1 MKRHLL
7 VIDATRQS
15 FRLRSLSVETLEKDP
30 REEYFSLSGEAL
42 CQYLLREDHE
52 AMILARGPM
61 PFLSGNKVTIGYL
74 SPLTGLPHYSFVGGR
89 AARELLNLGLD
100 AIVLVNPPQQDGKR
114 PYIVVSGQAPD
125 VQVEFKKSSELPGG
139 QRSAFYFLVEEE
151 LGGQQGKGSVFALGD
166 GAYHGYRTA
175 NLALEAIYHAGRGGA
190 GMAFARYASALVLR
204 GLETSEVWPDFGS
217 LAQTAFARNP
227 NAAIAGRLER
237 YCKRLSRKDG
247 GTITKLFVTG
257 KDRQGKNT
265 LPSWNAQRLGYDPAD
280 VGDAKVLLATR
291 HGHTG
296 CHWCQVDCRHWHW
309 VKADYAPGGRDVFLD
324 DFEPT
329 YSAFAMLGLLPDEDT
344 FEAKI
349 RLRQEVDQRIIL
361 PIEQMGC
368 DIIDVGLGIAAL
380 FEGLGKG
387 LIPEGDVPSFL
398 RQGEAVFGSIEA
410 TGRIVELL
418 RTGAADYPAIEAIG
432 QGPQALAE
440 LYPQMKDSVFT
451 CGKGT
456 LGNAGHC
463 NALWTFLMPFSRF
476 FSHYA
481 GQIYK
486 IEGDIPA
493 GASEGEMKALFENV
507 IGQML
512 QREYFG
518 VLCNCLS
525 CCAFTFVI
533 FSQDGEGE
541 RLDDDG
547 LLVEI
552 LSHYGI
558 KTSPQELMWFAQAF
572 WAQSIDLKV
581 QFGWRPPSAQDLSGR
596 VFEALSLAL
605 ERTPEELR
613 GLMDLLIDQWKRQA
627 GEVMQK
633 FGYKVV
639 W

>member
-7 VIDATRQS
+7 VIDAARQS
-15 FRLRSLSVETLEKDP
+15 FRLQSLPVETLEKDP
-30 REEYFSLSGEAL
+30 REDYFLLSGEAL

-61 PFLSGNKVTIGYL
+61 PFLSGNKITIGYL

-89 AARELLNLGLD
+89 TARELLNLGLD
-100 AIVLVNPPQQDGKR
+100 AIVLVNPPPPDGKR

-125 VQVEFKKSSELPGG
+125 TRVEFKESSQLPSG

-151 LGGQQGKGSVFALGD
+151 LGGQQGRGSVFTLGD

-190 GMAFARYASALVLR
+190 GMVFARYASALVLR
-204 GLETSEVWPDFGS
+204 GEEVSLARFFGS
-217 LAQTAFARNP
+217 AQTAFARNP
-227 NAAIAGRLER
+227 NAIIAERLEK

-257 KDRQGKNT
+257 RDRQGKNT
-265 LPSWNAQRLGYDPAD
+265 LPSWNAQRLGYAPAD
-280 VGDAKVLLATR
+280 IGDTEVLLATR

-309 VKADYAPGGRDVFLD
+309 VEADYAPGGRDVFLD

-329 YSAFAMLGLLPDEDT
+329 YSAFAMLGLLPEEDT
-344 FEAKI
+344 FEAKV
-349 RLRQEVDQRIIL
+349 RLRQEVDRRIIL

-368 DIIDVGLGIAAL
+368 DIIDVSLGIAAL
-380 FEGLGKG
+380 LEGLEKG

-398 RQGEAVFGSIEA
+398 RQDEAGFGNIEA
-410 TGRIVELL
+410 AGQIVELL
-418 RTGAADYPAIEAIG
+418 RAGAADYPTIEAIG
-432 QGPQALAE
+432 HGPQALAE
-440 LYPQMKDSVFT
+440 RYPQMKDSVFT

-476 FSHYA
+476 FSHYS

-486 IEGDIPA
+486 IEDDIPVGA
-493 GASEGEMKALFENV
+493 GEGEISTLFENV
-507 IGQML
+507 IRQML
-512 QREYFG
+512 RREYLG

-541 RLDDDG
+541 RLDEEG

-558 KTSPQELMWFAQAF
+558 KTSRQELMWFTQAF
-572 WAQSIDLKV
+572 WAQSIDLKFK
-581 QFGWRPPSAQDLSGR
+581 FGWRPPSAQDFPSR
-596 VFEALSLAL
+596 VFEALSLTL
-605 ERTPEELR
+605 GRTPHELR
-613 GLMDLLIDQWKRQA
+613 RLMDLLIDEWKQQA
-627 GEVMQK
+627 GRVMQK

>member
-1 MKRHLL
+1 MKRRLL

-15 FRLRSLSVETLEKDP
+15 FRLRNLPVETLEKDP
-30 REEYFSLSGEAL
+30 RQEYFVLSGEAL

-100 AIVLVNPPQQDGKR
+100 AIVLVNPPQQDGQR

-125 VQVEFKKSSELPGG
+125 IQVEFKESSQLPDG

-151 LGGQQGKGSVFALGD
+151 LGGQQGRGSVFTLGD
-166 GAYHGYRTA
+166 GATHGYRTA
-175 NLALEAIYHAGRGGA
+175 NLALEAVYHAGRGGA
-190 GMAFARYASALVLR
+190 GLAFARYASALVLR
-204 GLETSEVWPDFGS
+204 GLETSEVWRDFGS

-227 NAAIAGRLER
+227 NAAIANLLER

-257 KDRQGKNT
+257 QDRQGKDT

-280 VGDAKVLLATR
+280 IGDAKVLLATR

-309 VKADYAPGGRDVFLD
+309 VEADYAPGGRDVFLD

-329 YSAFAMLGLLPDEDT
+329 YSAFAMLGLLPEKDT
-344 FEAKI
+344 LEAKV
-349 RLRQEVDQRIIL
+349 RLRQQVDRRIIL

-380 FEGLGKG
+380 FEGLEKG
-387 LIPEGDVPSFL
+387 LIPAGDVPSFL
-398 RQGEAVFGSIEA
+398 RQGEAGFGSLEA
-410 TGRIVELL
+410 AGQIVELL
-418 RTGAADYPAIEAIG
+418 RVGAADYPAVEAIG
-432 QGPQALAE
+432 HGPQALAE
-440 LYPQMKDSVFT
+440 RYPPMKDSVFT
-451 CGKGT
+451 CGRGT

-476 FSHYA
+476 FSHYS

-493 GASEGEMKALFENV
+493 GASEGEIKALFEHV
-507 IGQML
+507 IRQML

-518 VLCNCLS
+518 VLCNGLS

-533 FSQDGEGE
+533 FSQNGEGE
-541 RLDDDG
+541 RLSEDG

-558 KTSPQELMWFAQAF
+558 KTSHQELMWFAQAF
-572 WAQSIDLKV
+572 WAQSIDLKIKL
-581 QFGWRPPSAQDLSGR
+581 GWRPPSAQDLPAR
-596 VFEALSLAL
+596 VFEALSLTL
-605 ERTPEELR
+605 DRPPEELR
-613 GLMDLLIDQWKRQA
+613 GLMDLLIDEWKRQA
-627 GEVMQK
+627 GGVMQK
-633 FGYKVV
+633 FGYEVV

>member
-1 MKRHLL
+1 
-7 VIDATRQS
+7 
-15 FRLRSLSVETLEKDP
+15 
-30 REEYFSLSGEAL
+30 
-42 CQYLLREDHE
+42 
-52 AMILARGPM
+52 M

-89 AARELLNLGLD
+89 AARELLNLRLD
-100 AIVLVNPPQQDGKR
+100 AIVLVNRPSQDGKR

-125 VQVEFKKSSELPGG
+125 IQVGFKESSELPGG
-139 QRSAFYFLVEEE
+139 QRSAFYLLVKEE
-151 LGGQQGKGSVFALGD
+151 LGGQQGRGSVFTLGD
-166 GAYHGYRTA
+166 GAYHGYQTA

-190 GMAFARYASALVLR
+190 GIVFARYVSALVLR
-204 GLETSEVWPDFGS
+204 GEEVSMAHFFGS
-217 LAQTAFARNP
+217 AQTAFARNP

-257 KDRQGKNT
+257 KGPQGKNT
-265 LPSWNAQRLGYDPAD
+265 LPSWNAQRLGYAPAD
-280 VGDAKVLLATR
+280 IGDAKVLLATR

-309 VKADYAPGGRDVFLD
+309 VEADYAPGGRDVFLD

-329 YSAFAMLGLLPDEDT
+329 YSAFAMLGLLPEEDT
-344 FEAKI
+344 FEAKV
-349 RLRQEVDQRIIL
+349 RLRQEVDRRIIL

-380 FEGLGKG
+380 FEGLEKK

-398 RQGEAVFGSIEA
+398 HQFLREDEAGFGSIEA
-410 TGRIVELL
+410 AGQIVELL

-432 QGPQALAE
+432 HGPQALAE
-440 LYPQMKDSVFT
+440 RYPQMKDSVFT
-451 CGKGT
+451 CGRGT

-493 GASEGEMKALFENV
+493 GAGEGEIKALFENV
-507 IGQML
+507 IRQML

-518 VLCNCLS
+518 VLYNCLS

-541 RLDDDG
+541 RLDEDG

-558 KTSPQELMWFAQAF
+558 KTSRQELMWFAQAF

-581 QFGWRPPSAQDLSGR
+581 KFGWRPPSAQDFPSR
-596 VFEALSLAL
+596 VFEALSLTL
-605 ERTPEELR
+605 GRTPEELR
-613 GLMDLLIDQWKRQA
+613 GLMDLLVDEWKQQA
-627 GEVMQK
+627 GRVMQK
-633 FGYKVV
+633 FGYEVV

>member
-7 VIDATRQS
+7 VIDAARQS
-15 FRLRSLSVETLEKDP
+15 FWLRSLQVETLEKDL
-30 REEYFSLSGEAL
+30 REDYFVLSGEAL

-89 AARELLNLGLD
+89 AARELLDLGLD
-100 AIVLVNPPQQDGKR
+100 AIALVNPPPPDGRR
-114 PYIVVSGQAPD
+114 PYIVVSGHAPD
-125 VQVEFKKSSELPGG
+125 IEVEFEESSQLPSG
-139 QRSAFYFLVEEE
+139 QRSAFYFLVEEK
-151 LGGQQGKGSVFALGD
+151 LGGQQGRGSVFTLGD
-166 GAYHGYRTA
+166 GAYHGYQTA

-190 GMAFARYASALVLR
+190 GMVFARYASALVLT
-204 GLETSEVWPDFGS
+204 GQEVPMARFFGS
-217 LAQTAFARNP
+217 AQTAFARNP
-227 NAAIAGRLER
+227 NAIIAGRLEK

-257 KDRQGKNT
+257 QDPQGKNT

-280 VGDAKVLLATR
+280 IGDAKVLLATR

-309 VKADYAPGGRDVFLD
+309 VEADYAPGGRDVFLD

-329 YSAFAMLGLLPDEDT
+329 YSAFAMLGLLPEEDT
-344 FEAKI
+344 FEAKV
-349 RLRQEVDQRIIL
+349 RLRQEVDRRIIL

-380 FEGLGKG
+380 FEGLEKG
-387 LIPEGDVPSFL
+387 LISEGDVPSFL
-398 RQGEAVFGSIEA
+398 RQDQAGFGNIEA
-410 TGRIVELL
+410 AGQIVELL
-418 RTGAADYPAIEAIG
+418 RTGTADYPAIKAIG
-432 QGPQALAE
+432 HGPQALAE
-440 LYPQMKDSVFT
+440 RYPQMKDSVFT

-476 FSHYA
+476 FSHYS

-493 GASEGEMKALFENV
+493 GVGEGEIKTLFENV
-507 IGQML
+507 IRQML
-512 QREYFG
+512 QGEYLG

-541 RLDDDG
+541 RLDEDG

-558 KTSPQELMWFAQAF
+558 QTSHQELMWFAQAF
-572 WAQSIDLKV
+572 WAQSIDFKIK
-581 QFGWRPPSAQDLSGR
+581 FGWRPPSARDFPSR
-596 VFEALSLAL
+596 IFEALAL
-605 ERTPEELR
+605 TLEYTPEELR
-613 GLMDLLIDQWKRQA
+613 GLMDLLIDEWKRQA

-633 FGYKVV
+633 FGYEVV

>member
-1 MKRHLL
+1 
-7 VIDATRQS
+7 
-15 FRLRSLSVETLEKDP
+15 
-30 REEYFSLSGEAL
+30 
-42 CQYLLREDHE
+42 
-52 AMILARGPM
+52 M

-89 AARELLNLGLD
+89 AARELLNLRLD
-100 AIVLVNPPQQDGKR
+100 AIVLVNRPSQDGKR

-125 VQVEFKKSSELPGG
+125 IQVGFKESSELPGG
-139 QRSAFYFLVEEE
+139 QRSAFYLLVKEE
-151 LGGQQGKGSVFALGD
+151 LGGQQGRGSVFTLGD
-166 GAYHGYRTA
+166 GAYHGYQTA

-190 GMAFARYASALVLR
+190 GIVFARYASALVLR
-204 GLETSEVWPDFGS
+204 GEEVSMARFFGS
-217 LAQTAFARNP
+217 AQTAFARNP
-227 NAAIAGRLER
+227 NVAIAGRLER

-257 KDRQGKNT
+257 KGPQGKNT
-265 LPSWNAQRLGYDPAD
+265 LPSWNAQRLGYAPAD
-280 VGDAKVLLATR
+280 IGDAKVLLATR

-309 VKADYAPGGRDVFLD
+309 VEADYAPGGRDVFLD

-329 YSAFAMLGLLPDEDT
+329 YSAFAMLGLLPEEDT
-344 FEAKI
+344 FEAKV
-349 RLRQEVDQRIIL
+349 RLRQEVDRRIIL

-380 FEGLGKG
+380 FEGLEKK

-398 RQGEAVFGSIEA
+398 HQFLREDEAGFGSIEA
-410 TGRIVELL
+410 AGQIVELL

-432 QGPQALAE
+432 HGPQALAE
-440 LYPQMKDSVFT
+440 RYPQMKDSVFT
-451 CGKGT
+451 CGRGT

-493 GASEGEMKALFENV
+493 GASEGEIKVLFESV
-507 IGQML
+507 IRQML
-512 QREYFG
+512 QREYFD

-541 RLDDDG
+541 RLDEDG

-558 KTSPQELMWFAQAF
+558 KTSRQELMWFAQAF

-581 QFGWRPPSAQDLSGR
+581 KFGWRPPSAQDFPSR
-596 VFEALSLAL
+596 VFEALSLTL
-605 ERTPEELR
+605 GRTPEELR
-613 GLMDLLIDQWKRQA
+613 GLMDLLVDEWKQQA
-627 GEVMQK
+627 GRVMQK
-633 FGYKVV
+633 FGYEVV

>member
-7 VIDATRQS
+7 IIDATRQS
-15 FRLRSLSVETLEKDP
+15 FRLQSLPVGALEKDP
-30 REEYFSLSGEAL
+30 REEYFVLSGEAL
-42 CQYLLREDHE
+42 CQYLLRQDRE
-52 AMILARGPM
+52 AMVLARGPM

-100 AIVLVNPPQQDGKR
+100 AIVLANPPRQGGKR

-125 VQVEFKKSSELPGG
+125 IQVEFKESHELPDG
-139 QRSAFYFLVEEE
+139 QRSAFYFLVEKEM
-151 LGGQQGKGSVFALGD
+151 GGQQGRGSVFTLGD

-190 GMAFARYASALVLR
+190 GLVFARYASALVLR
-204 GLETSEVWPDFGS
+204 GEEVSVARFFGS
-217 LAQTAFARNP
+217 AQSAFARNP

-247 GTITKLFVTG
+247 GTITKLVVTG
-257 KDRQGKNT
+257 KDPRGKNT
-265 LPSWNAQRLGYDPAD
+265 LPSWNAQRLGYAPAD
-280 VGDAKVLLATR
+280 IGDARVLLATR

-309 VKADYAPGGRDVFLD
+309 VEADYAPGGRDVFLD

-329 YSAFAMLGLLPDEDT
+329 YSAFTMLGLLPEEDT
-344 FEAKI
+344 LEAQV
-349 RLRQEVDQRIIL
+349 RLRQEVDRRIIL

-368 DIIDVGLGIAAL
+368 DVIDVGLGTAAL
-380 FEGLGKG
+380 FEGLEKG
-387 LIPEGDVPSFL
+387 LIPAGDVPSFL
-398 RQGEAVFGSIEA
+398 RQGEAGFGSIEA
-410 TGRIVELL
+410 AAQIIEVL
-418 RTGAADYPAIEAIG
+418 RTGAADYPAVEAIG
-432 QGPQALAE
+432 HGPQALAE
-440 LYPQMKDSVFT
+440 RYPQMQDSVFT
-451 CGKGT
+451 CGRGT

-476 FSHYA
+476 FSHYS

-493 GASEGEMKALFENV
+493 GASEGEIEALFENV
-507 IGQML
+507 IRQML
-512 QREYFG
+512 QREYLG
-518 VLCNCLS
+518 VLCNGLS

-541 RLDDDG
+541 RLDEDG

-552 LSHYGI
+552 LGHYGI
-558 KTSPQELMWFAQAF
+558 KTSHQELMWFAQAF
-572 WAQSIDLKV
+572 WAQSIDLKCKL
-581 QFGWRPPSAQDLSGR
+581 GWRQPSAQDLPAR

-605 ERTPEELR
+605 ERPPEDLR
-613 GLMDLLIDQWKRQA
+613 GLMDLLIDEWKRQA
-627 GEVMQK
+627 GEAMRK
-633 FGYKVV
+633 FGYEVS

>member
-1 MKRHLL
+1 
-7 VIDATRQS
+7 
-15 FRLRSLSVETLEKDP
+15 
-30 REEYFSLSGEAL
+30 
-42 CQYLLREDHE
+42 
-52 AMILARGPM
+52 M

-89 AARELLNLGLD
+89 AARELLNLRLD
-100 AIVLVNPPQQDGKR
+100 AIVLVNRPSQDGKR

-125 VQVEFKKSSELPGG
+125 IQVEFKESSELPGG
-139 QRSAFYFLVEEE
+139 QRSAFYLLVKEE
-151 LGGQQGKGSVFALGD
+151 LGGQQGRGSVFTLGD
-166 GAYHGYRTA
+166 GAYHGYQTA

-190 GMAFARYASALVLR
+190 GIVFARYVSALVLR
-204 GLETSEVWPDFGS
+204 GEEVSMAHFFGS
-217 LAQTAFARNP
+217 AQTAFARNP

-257 KDRQGKNT
+257 KGPQGKNT
-265 LPSWNAQRLGYDPAD
+265 LPSWNAQRLGYAPAD
-280 VGDAKVLLATR
+280 IGDAKVLLATR

-309 VKADYAPGGRDVFLD
+309 VEADYAPGGRDVFLD

-329 YSAFAMLGLLPDEDT
+329 YSAFAMLGLLPEEDT
-344 FEAKI
+344 FEAKV
-349 RLRQEVDQRIIL
+349 RLRQEVDRRIIL

-380 FEGLGKG
+380 FEGLEKK

-398 RQGEAVFGSIEA
+398 HQFLREDEAGFGSIEA
-410 TGRIVELL
+410 AGQIVELL

-432 QGPQALAE
+432 HGPQALAE
-440 LYPQMKDSVFT
+440 RYPQMKDSVFT
-451 CGKGT
+451 CGRGT

-493 GASEGEMKALFENV
+493 GAGEGEIKALFENV
-507 IGQML
+507 IRQML

-518 VLCNCLS
+518 VLYNCLS

-541 RLDDDG
+541 RLDEDG

-558 KTSPQELMWFAQAF
+558 KTSHQELMWFAQAF

-581 QFGWRPPSAQDLSGR
+581 KFGWRPPSAQDFPSR
-596 VFEALSLAL
+596 VFEALSLTL
-605 ERTPEELR
+605 GRTPEELR
-613 GLMDLLIDQWKRQA
+613 GLMDLLVDEWKQQA
-627 GEVMQK
+627 GGVMQK
-633 FGYKVV
+633 FGYEVV

>member
-1 MKRHLL
+1 MKRLLL
-7 VIDATRQS
+7 VIDAARQS
-15 FRLRSLSVETLEKDP
+15 FWLRSLPVETLEKDP
-30 REEYFSLSGEAL
+30 REDYFVLSGEAL
-42 CQYLLREDHE
+42 CQYLLREDPE
-52 AMILARGPM
+52 AMVLARGPM

-100 AIVLVNPPQQDGKR
+100 AIVLANPPRRNGKR

-125 VQVEFKKSSELPGG
+125 IQIEFEESSSLPDG
-139 QRSAFYFLVEEE
+139 QRSAFYSLVEEE
-151 LGGQQGKGSVFALGD
+151 LGDQQGRGSVFTLGD

-190 GMAFARYASALVLR
+190 GLVFARYASALVLR
-204 GLETSEVWPDFGS
+204 GEEVTMARFFGS
-217 LAQTAFARNP
+217 AQSGFARNP
-227 NAAIAGRLER
+227 NAAIAGRLEK

-257 KDRQGKNT
+257 KDPQGRNT
-265 LPSWNAQRLGYDPAD
+265 LPSWNAQRLGYAPAD
-280 VGDAKVLLATR
+280 IGDAKVLLATR

-309 VKADYAPGGRDVFLD
+309 VEADYAPGGRDVFLD

-329 YSAFAMLGLLPDEDT
+329 YSAFTMLGLLPEEDT
-344 FEAKI
+344 LEAKV
-349 RLRQEVDQRIIL
+349 RLRQEVDRRIIL

-368 DIIDVGLGIAAL
+368 DVIDVGLGTAAL
-380 FEGLGKG
+380 FEGLEKG
-387 LIPEGDVPSFL
+387 LIPKGDVPAFL
-398 RQGEAVFGSIEA
+398 RQGEAGFGSIEA
-410 TGRIVELL
+410 AEQIVELL
-418 RTGAADYPAIEAIG
+418 RTGAADYPAVEAIG
-432 QGPQALAE
+432 HGPQALAE
-440 LYPQMKDSVFT
+440 RYPQMKDSVFT

-463 NALWTFLMPFSRF
+463 NTLWTFLMPFSRF
-476 FSHYA
+476 FSHYS

-493 GASEGEMKALFENV
+493 GASEGEIKALFENV
-507 IGQML
+507 IHQML

-518 VLCNCLS
+518 VLCNGLS

-541 RLDDDG
+541 RLDEDG

-552 LSHYGI
+552 LNHYGI
-558 KTSPQELMWFAQAF
+558 KTSHQELMWFAQAF
-572 WAQSIDLKV
+572 WAQSIDLKCKL
-581 QFGWRPPSAQDLSGR
+581 GWRPPSAQDLSGR

-605 ERTPEELR
+605 ERPPEELR
-613 GLMDLLIDQWKRQA
+613 ELMDLLIDEWKRQA
-627 GEVMQK
+627 GGVMQK
-633 FGYKVV
+633 FGYEVV
-639 W
+639 WS